1 MSCEDMLITLS
12 ESNLR
17 RIIAF
22 AMGRSDASSNLWA
35 GGMLELRI
43 ENILDEAVADAKGC
57 LK

>member
-1 MSCEDMLITLS
+1 MLITLS

-22 AMGRSDASSNLWA
+22 AMGRSDAASNLWA